1 MHFILPF
8 YIKEKIINNYKNEIQ
23 KTNWTINLLI
33 AHIQMIPFNWE
44 NKSVKNVM
52 YYLPF

>member
-23 KTNWTINLLI
+23 KTELDYKSLDCTYTND
-33 AHIQMIPFNWE
+33 PF
-44 NKSVKNVM
+44 
-52 YYLPF
+52 